1 MNKIYSINENNQVN
15 KEKKFKIFRK
25 ARQHFIKRL
34 FYINK
39 NNNKNN
45 KLYKDY
51 NIKNDDIKNDDIKND
66 DIKNDDIKNDD
77 IKNDDIK
84 NDNIKNDKENKYFF
98 KTLCNKFNIGL

>member
-51 NIKNDDIKNDDIKND
+51 NIN
-66 DIKNDDIKNDD
+66 
-77 IKNDDIK
+77 NDDIK

-98 KTLCNKFNIGL
+98 TPLCNKFNIGL

>member
-51 NIKNDDIKNDDIKND
+51 NIKNDDIKND
-66 DIKNDDIKNDD
+66 
-77 IKNDDIK
+77 
-84 NDNIKNDKENKYFF
+84 NIKNDKENKYFF

>member
-39 NNNKNN
+39 NKNN

-51 NIKNDDIKNDDIKND
+51 DIKNDNIKNDNIKNDNIKND
-66 DIKNDDIKNDD
+66 NIKNDN
-77 IKNDDIK
+77 IK

>member
-45 KLYKDY
+45 KLYKD
-51 NIKNDDIKNDDIKND
+51 
-66 DIKNDDIKNDD
+66 
-77 IKNDDIK
+77 
-84 NDNIKNDKENKYFF
+84 
-98 KTLCNKFNIGL
+98 

>member
-51 NIKNDDIKNDDIKND
+51 NINNDDIKNDN
-66 DIKNDDIKNDD
+66 

-98 KTLCNKFNIGL
+98 TPLCNKFNIGL

>member
-39 NNNKNN
+39 NN

-51 NIKNDDIKNDDIKND
+51 DIKNDDINND
-66 DIKNDDIKNDD
+66 DINNDD
-77 IKNDDIK
+77 
-84 NDNIKNDKENKYFF
+84 IKNDKENKYFF